1 MEHRNFNTEL
11 RTVDKARLTDIRS
24 VKIDPK
30 LSKQER
36 IRSFVR
42 QIGNPYCYRD
52 GDVVVGIRYAD
63 TEITLEDRL
72 KAYASGLS

>member
-1 MEHRNFNTEL
+1 MEYRNFDTEL

-42 QIGNPYCYRD
+42 QVGNPYCYRD
-52 GDVVVGIRYAD
+52 GDVVVGIRYTD

>member
-1 MEHRNFNTEL
+1 MEHRNFDTEL

-42 QIGNPYCYRD
+42 QVGNPYCYRD

>member
-1 MEHRNFNTEL
+1 MEYRNFDTEL
-11 RTVDKARLTDIRS
+11 KSVDKDHLTDIQS
-24 VKIDPK
+24 VTIDPK

-42 QIGNPYCYRD
+42 QVGNPYCYRD

-72 KAYASGLS
+72 KAYATGLS

>member
-1 MEHRNFNTEL
+1 MEYRNFDTEL
-11 RTVDKARLTDIRS
+11 KSVDKDHLTDIRS

-42 QIGNPYCYRD
+42 KVGNPYCYRD

-72 KAYASGLS
+72 KAYATGLS

>member
-1 MEHRNFNTEL
+1 MEYRNFDTEL

-24 VKIDPK
+24 VTIDPK

-42 QIGNPYCYRD
+42 QVGNPYCYRD

-72 KAYASGLS
+72 KAYATGLS

>member
-1 MEHRNFNTEL
+1 MEHRNFDTEL

-42 QIGNPYCYRD
+42 QVGNPYCYRD

-72 KAYASGLS
+72 KAYATGLS

>member
-1 MEHRNFNTEL
+1 MEYRNSDTEL

-42 QIGNPYCYRD
+42 QVGNPYCYRD

>member
-1 MEHRNFNTEL
+1 MEYRNFDTEL
-11 RTVDKARLTDIRS
+11 RTVDKERLTDIRS

-42 QIGNPYCYRD
+42 QVGNPYCYRD

-72 KAYASGLS
+72 KAYASELS

>member
-1 MEHRNFNTEL
+1 MEYRNFDTEL

-42 QIGNPYCYRD
+42 QVGNPYCYRD

-72 KAYASGLS
+72 KAYACGRS

>member
-1 MEHRNFNTEL
+1 MEYRNFDTEL

-42 QIGNPYCYRD
+42 QVGNPYCYRD